1 MQPAR
6 AGRWLRRATT
16 TVGLVLVLASV
27 PASTS
32 AQSVEGGF
40 VGYAGTASGTALT
53 AFPSVPALLP
63 VDVPLEATLSL
74 ATSTLSSGGQGF
86 GRASTFFPGTFATG
100 ARALIETATGT
111 RLPIPDY
118 PIVVEAR
125 EFEEAKRTEVPG
137 VTMTT
142 DVDPARAVS
151 VADTGAF
158 GVSAVV
164 GVRQLRT
171 ESRVELESDKLTST
185 STTTVSGVDV
195 AGVLSIG
202 TIVSTASVVSDGT
215 TSTCSGGVTISGV
228 TVAGSPATLDD
239 EGLHASGQS
248 VLPGLGLGQLASQVL
263 AGSGVQAR
271 VLGGEDACTT
281 ASGSRSTAGV
291 LIRFPLPELG
301 SIPAGGGLNVV
312 LGSTSATAG
321 ASGLPTEDAPL
332 PDPSPVFG
340 DVVTRL
346 PGPFAGGGPLAPT
359 APGGPTGGNGTS
371 FPLEPSAAYAFDGV
385 PGSLLV
391 GAVLLVLVAAGHL
404 RRYLRRIIALIGP
417 P

>member
-1 MQPAR
+1 MRTGR
-6 AGRWLRRATT
+6 ASRRLHRATT
-16 TVGLVLVLASV
+16 AAGLVLVLAGV

-40 VGYAGTASGTALT
+40 VGYSGTASGTALT

-63 VDVPLEATLSL
+63 VDVPIEATLSL

-86 GRASTFFPGTFATG
+86 GRASTFFPGTFVTG
-100 ARALIETATGT
+100 ARALIETASGT

-125 EFEEAKRTEVPG
+125 EFEEAKHTEVPG

-142 DVDPARAVS
+142 DVDPARAIS
-151 VADTGAF
+151 IADTGAF

-164 GVRQLRT
+164 GVRELRT
-171 ESRVELESDKLTST
+171 ESKVVLESDKLTST
-185 STTTVSGVDV
+185 STTTISGLDV

-202 TIVSTASVVSDGT
+202 TIVSTATVVSDGT
-215 TSTCSGGVTISGV
+215 ASTCSGGVTISGV

-239 EGLHASGQS
+239 EGLHASGQA
-248 VLPGLGLGQLASQVL
+248 VVPGLGVGQLAAQVL

-271 VLGGEDACTT
+271 VLGGDDACTT
-281 ASGSRSTAGV
+281 ASGSRTTAGV

-301 SIPAGGGLNVV
+301 SIPAGGGLNLV

-321 ASGLPTEDAPL
+321 ASGLPSEDTPL
-332 PDPSPVFG
+332 PDQPPVFG

-346 PGPFAGGGPLAPT
+346 PGPFVGGGPLTPA
-359 APGGPTGGNGTS
+359 APGPSGGDGAG
-371 FPLEPSAAYAFDGV
+371 FPMEQAAYAFDGV
-385 PGSLLV
+385 PLSLLV
-391 GAVLLVLVAAGHL
+391 GGVLLALVASAHL

-417 P
+417 S